1 MEDRSDE
8 LATMLR
14 AADGA
19 AQLLRD
25 QFARPEHV
33 RVDEKAA
40 GDFVSSADL
49 RSQEIIRGVLSG
61 AYPTYLQLLE
71 EGHGDRDAPSG
82 APRFIVDPLDG
93 TTNFLHGIPHF
104 AVSIALEKDG
114 ELAAG
119 VVHDV
124 AKGEI
129 FSCEKGKGAWLG
141 TRRLH
146 GSPARAL
153 SRSVVGTGIPH
164 RGRPNHEPY
173 VAALAAI
180 MSGVAGVR
188 RMGSAALDL
197 AYVAAGRFDA
207 FFELGL
213 APWDVAAGT
222 LLVREA
228 GGIVTGVDGRPVGI
242 DSGEMLAA
250 SSEPLHRTIVG
261 CLTPLHGVQDVRR
274 IG

>member
-1 MEDRSDE
+1 MEDRADQ
-8 LATMLR
+8 LATLLR

-25 QFARPEHV
+25 QFAHPEHV

-82 APRFIVDPLDG
+82 APCFIVDPLDG

-104 AVSIALEKDG
+104 AVSIALERDG

-124 AKGEI
+124 VKGE
-129 FSCEKGKGAWLG
+129 
-141 TRRLH
+141 
-146 GSPARAL
+146 
-153 SRSVVGTGIPH
+153 
-164 RGRPNHEPY
+164 
-173 VAALAAI
+173 
-180 MSGVAGVR
+180 
-188 RMGSAALDL
+188 
-197 AYVAAGRFDA
+197 
-207 FFELGL
+207 
-213 APWDVAAGT
+213 
-222 LLVREA
+222 
-228 GGIVTGVDGRPVGI
+228 
-242 DSGEMLAA
+242 
-250 SSEPLHRTIVG
+250 
-261 CLTPLHGVQDVRR
+261 
-274 IG
+274 

>member
-1 MEDRSDE
+1 MTGRSDE
-8 LATMLR
+8 LAAMLR

-19 AQLLRD
+19 AQLLRE
-25 QFARPEHV
+25 QFTRPEHV

-49 RSQEIIRGVLSG
+49 RSQEIIHGVLSG

-71 EGHGDRDAPSG
+71 EGRGDRDAPSG

-124 AKGEI
+124 VKGET

-164 RGRPNHEPY
+164 HGRPNHAPY
-173 VAALAAI
+173 LAALAAT

-213 APWDVAAGT
+213 AAWDVAAGT

-228 GGIVTGVDGRPVGI
+228 GGIVTGFDGRPVGI
-242 DSGEMLAA
+242 DSGEILAA
-250 SSEPLHRTIVG
+250 SCEPLHRTIVG
-261 CLTPLHGVQDVRR
+261 CLAPLHGVRDVRS

>member
-1 MEDRSDE
+1 MTGCSDE
-8 LATMLR
+8 LAVMLR

-25 QFARPEHV
+25 QFARPERL

-40 GDFVSSADL
+40 SDFVSSADL
-49 RSQEIIRGVLSG
+49 RSQEVIRGVLSD
-61 AYPTYLQLLE
+61 AYPAYSQLLE
-71 EGHGDRDAPSG
+71 EGLPGDHEAAAG

-114 ELAAG
+114 DLTAG

-124 AKGEI
+124 VKGEI
-129 FSCEKGKGAWLG
+129 FSCERGKGAWLG
-141 TRRLH
+141 MRQIH
-146 GSPARAL
+146 GSPEREL
-153 SRSVVGTGIPH
+153 PRSVVGTGIPH
-164 RGRPNHEPY
+164 HGRPYHRPY
-173 VAALAAI
+173 LAALAAI
-180 MSGVAGVR
+180 MPCVAGVR

-197 AYVAAGRFDA
+197 AYVAAGRFEA

-228 GGIVTGVDGRPVGI
+228 GGIVTGVDGRPAGV
-242 DSGEMLAA
+242 DSGDILA
-250 SSEPLHRTIVG
+250 SSFKSLHRNMVDW
-261 CLTPLHGVQDVRR
+261 LVPLHGVHSRPAS
-274 IG
+274 